1 MLKNHCLALAALVA
15 LAVPALPVGAHAA
28 ETVVHVYNWS
38 DYIADDTLA
47 RFEKETGIKVVYDV
61 YDKNEVLETK
71 LLTGRSGYD
80 VVFPSLKPFAER
92 LIRSGVLQPL
102 DKSKLKNL
110 GNLDS
115 AVLAT
120 MAEADPG
127 NRHVLPYMWG
137 TTGLGYNVAKV
148 KAALGPNA
156 PVDSWRLVFE
166 PENARKLAGCG
177 ISFLDDDEALAAVLI
192 HLGKSPHSTDALD
205 LAAAETAFRK
215 IRPYVKH
222 FHSSQYIDQLANGDI
237 CVAHGYSGDVIQ
249 ARNRAREAKNNVEIA
264 YAIPREGAVLW
275 IDVMAVPKDAPHPN
289 AAHAFID
296 FLLMPD
302 VIAAISNKIAYANGN
317 RAATPLVAAAV
328 RNDPS
333 IYPPPAV
340 KERLLTLKV
349 LPEAARRARVRAWT
363 RIKTGQ

>member
-1 MLKNHCLALAALVA
+1 MLKIHRLALAALTVLAAPA
-15 LAVPALPVGAHAA
+15 LAGGAGAA

-71 LLTGRSGYD
+71 LLTGKSGYD

-92 LIRSGVLQPL
+92 LIRAGVFRPL

-110 GNLDS
+110 GNLDP

-166 PENARKLAGCG
+166 PENARRLAGCG

-249 ARNRAREAKNNVEIA
+249 ARNRAREAKNTVEIA

-275 IDVMAVPKDAPHPN
+275 IDVMAIPKDAPHPN

-296 FLLMPD
+296 FLLKPD
-302 VIAAISNKIAYANGN
+302 VIAAISNKVAYANGN
-317 RAATPLVAAAV
+317 AAATPLVAPTV

-333 IYPPPAV
+333 IYPPPEV

>member
-1 MLKNHCLALAALVA
+1 MLKIHRLALAAR
-15 LAVPALPVGAHAA
+15 AA

-47 RFEKETGIKVVYDV
+47 RFEKETGIKVIYDV

-71 LLTGRSGYD
+71 LLTGKSGYD

-92 LIRSGVLQPL
+92 LIRSGVFRPL

-166 PENARKLAGCG
+166 PENARRLAGCG

-275 IDVMAVPKDAPHPN
+275 IDVMAIPKDAPHPN

-296 FLLMPD
+296 FLLKPD
-302 VIAAISNKIAYANGN
+302 VIAAISNKVAYANGN
-317 RAATPLVAAAV
+317 AAATPLVAPAV

-333 IYPPPAV
+333 IYPPPEV